1 MAQKIKSAPPQ
12 NLGTNRGKQM
22 TREEQRR
29 INIEQAAKRAKAEAE
44 ARATAQTEASLPKE
58 VGGA

>member
-1 MAQKIKSAPPQ
+1 
-12 NLGTNRGKQM
+12 M

-58 VGGA
+58 VGGRKWTGTHTFWRLGT